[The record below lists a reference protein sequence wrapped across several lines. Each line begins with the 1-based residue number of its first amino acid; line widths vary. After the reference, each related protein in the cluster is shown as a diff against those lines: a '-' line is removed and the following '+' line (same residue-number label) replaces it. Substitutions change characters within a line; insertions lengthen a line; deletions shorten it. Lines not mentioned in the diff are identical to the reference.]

1 MKILPL
7 IANAL
12 GTTGPVKPIPFG
24 APTPPVNKLSQKT
37 KRRRARQL
45 QNVKR

>member
-1 MKILPL
+1 MKLQSL
-7 IANAL
+7 IANAI
-12 GTTGPVKPIPFG
+12 GRTGLVKPITFG
-24 APTPPVNKLSQKT
+24 APKPPVNKLSQKT

>member
-7 IANAL
+7 IESAL
-12 GTTGPVKPIPFG
+12 GQTGLAKPRPFG

>member
-1 MKILPL
+1 MKLQAL

-12 GTTGPVKPIPFG
+12 NKTNLVKPITFA
-24 APTPPVNKLSQKT
+24 APKPPVNKLSQKT

-45 QNVKR
+45 QHVKR